1 MFESKTPGAKKG
13 ATVVMQANDKL
24 ASSSVKRGS
33 ERRAQCGG
41 RARLALCATGGLPI
55 IIANDNAREIT

>member
-1 MFESKTPGAKKG
+1 MFESKAPGAKKG

-33 ERRAQCGG
+33 QCGG
-41 RARLALCATGGLPI
+41 RARLVLCATGGPPI
-55 IIANDNAREIT
+55 IVANDNAREIT